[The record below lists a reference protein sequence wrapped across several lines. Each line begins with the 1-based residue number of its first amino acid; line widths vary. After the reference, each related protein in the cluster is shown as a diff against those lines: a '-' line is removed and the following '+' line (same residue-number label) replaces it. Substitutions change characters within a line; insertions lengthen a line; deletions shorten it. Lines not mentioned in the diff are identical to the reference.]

1 MNSGSFFRLDLE
13 TSKVVSGVNFYE
25 YIDLPDLAVGVDG
38 LRYPIRLTISQERV
52 SVFVH
57 YYDDSG
63 EFIPHHTEDIIL
75 DLPYLTT
82 NTESLS
88 STIKRVYNTVFP
100 LSDYLQR
107 LMSRRY
113 DGKREKEWQNKLSL
127 AEKELASIENEE
139 KREQK
144 DKEIKELEKE
154 LAILEKYRCLQD
166 SQVNKDSYSSLYIW
180 DLVDKTEGK
189 YNYLLLDGSYNPK
202 SEEKPKITKFLR
214 KLLLDFMFDLMH
226 SDVFES
232 SKFYAQM
239 QQGLMS
245 DFFFSS
251 IVKKS
256 EYYYYRRII
265 RNNLESVATNKDD
278 LASLRACVREL
289 RKIES
294 LKQRELSKERNP
306 EVIDSINKKY
316 KSKVE
321 DYLQK
326 GGEGINKAYD
336 IIRFIKDL
344 YAEKLD
350 EAEAEWINVISGP
363 LSDKHFSFSPEWYED
378 QKARKKKKGFNVSE
392 SWFVNP
398 EEEMTRIA
406 FPLKEEPEFI
416 KKGEE
421 RPVHYLNSF
430 ELEGLIG
437 TGDNSSV
444 LERNTNMSKWFY
456 RRFDFVDAFR
466 IHLFKNWNHAF
477 AFFLFAFAITALF
490 QDFWACPRNI
500 ALFLTVAA
508 ASFFLT
514 SIFFC
519 CTLLFKSNKR
529 IDDILVRNRQKRESM
544 KAFRLSLI
552 CGAVGAFLYF
562 YDLPYSTYWQYF
574 VVKVVALVAIILLSL
589 CVIPPRVHIIDNIHL
604 LLPRLVASITA
615 AWVMIVIGNDLVK
628 EHLPWPIWIILSVV
642 VFAFIL
648 YEGTKSL
655 PNITP
660 GVRVW
665 RALELMLISFS
676 ISLIIGIF
684 AINILSPS
692 LVEDA
697 KAYDKAL
704 EPISWSF
711 LNGYDE
717 LTISIFPDYL
727 IQFSFLAM
735 FIGVFIQ
742 MIFEEK
748 NITEM

>member
-1 MNSGSFFRLDLE
+1 MNSGSFFRLDLN
-13 TSKVVSGVNFYE
+13 TSKEVSGVTVFD
-25 YIDLPDLAVGVDG
+25 YIDLPVFDAESKGAS
-38 LRYPIRLTISQERV
+38 YPIRLTITSEEV
-52 SVFVH
+52 TFFVH
-57 YYDDSG
+57 YFKRDA
-63 EFIPHHTEDIIL
+63 
-75 DLPYLTT
+75 LPRHSEEVIFRLPFMT
-82 NTESLS
+82 NNAELLS
-88 STIKRVYNTVFP
+88 SSIKRIYNTAFP
-100 LSDYLQR
+100 LSEYLLDVFGLRYVQGYGGEAFKAQR
-107 LMSRRY
+107 ERY
-113 DGKREKEWQNKLSL
+113 
-127 AEKELASIENEE
+127 ENI
-139 KREQK
+139 R
-144 DKEIKELEKE
+144 
-154 LAILEKYRCLQD
+154 D
-166 SQVNKDSYSSLYIW
+166 SQINKDSYSSLYIW
-180 DLVDKTEGK
+180 DLVDKSEGK
-189 YNYLLLDGSYNPK
+189 YNYLLLDGSYNPELK
-202 SEEKPKITKFLR
+202 EKPRITKFLR

-232 SKFYAQM
+232 SKYYAQM
-239 QQGLMS
+239 RQELMG

-256 EYYYYRRII
+256 EYYYYRRIV

-294 LKQRELSKERNP
+294 LKQRELSKRRNP

-336 IIRFIKDL
+336 IIRSIKDL

-456 RRFDFVDAFR
+456 RRFDFGDAFR
-466 IHLFKNWNHAF
+466 IHLFKHWNQAF
-477 AFFLFAFAITALF
+477 AVFLLAFAITVVFSGFAKF
-490 QDFWACPRNI
+490 SGFWGCPRNI
-500 ALFLTVAA
+500 AIFPLVAA
-508 ASFFLT
+508 AGFFIT
-514 SIFFC
+514 SLFFGC
-519 CTLLFKSNKR
+519 ALFCKSAKR
-529 IDDILVRNRQKRESM
+529 IDDVLVRNRTKREYI
-544 KAFRLSLI
+544 KAFRLSI
-552 CGAVGAFLYF
+552 VCGAIGAFLYF
-562 YDLPYSTYWQYF
+562 YNLPDSTYWQYF
-574 VVKVVALVAIILLSL
+574 VVKVIALVAIILLSL
-589 CVIPPRVHIIDNIHL
+589 YAIRPRAHIIDNIHL